1 MTALKFKVGDRITV
15 EATVVGVSTP
25 YHWVNAK
32 TASGSICCVDWSDA
46 ELVERP
52 KTPGQRAFEASF
64 DKGEVHI
71 TWGYQ
76 PMSVQARWERI
87 ARAVTS

>member
-1 MTALKFKVGDRITV
+1 MKFKAGDKITV
-15 EATVVGVSTP
+15 PATVVSTNTP
-25 YHWVNAK
+25 YGWIGVEFP
-32 TASGSICCVDWSDA
+32 SGGFGTIEQADLDA
-46 ELVERP
+46 ELIERP

-64 DKGEVHI
+64 DKDEVHI
-71 TWGYQ
+71 TWGHQ